1 MGKVVGIFAGEITGS
16 VGKVTFRR
24 TNGENIVAQK
34 MTQITN
40 PRTEGQQVQRMKMYT
55 CMKAYSYLKEI
66 CDHSFE
72 GFSGKIQNMSRFMK
86 LNLRML
92 TTDLSLN
99 TADDFDGS
107 NCYLRKGVNNEM
119 AQNDYIISDGS
130 LRSNVFVKTDDA
142 WQEGETDVTR
152 INLLADNNTGKF
164 VTQPDL
170 QNITVADFHKLI
182 GCEIGTQ
189 MTLVNIFSA
198 KDPAMMLTRYVF
210 KKESAN
216 AKVFKLQDED
226 YIVDSTNLD
235 EGSTNIGVGAQM
247 VCITNKKRADSKY
260 YIALDVPTISTD
272 PASASA
278 FILSKKENGKWLRSS
293 STLTWQAVE
302 KDVKYLPYF
311 ALNSWNVGTNRYLNN
326 ATV

>member
-24 TNGENIVAQK
+24 RNGENIVAQK

-72 GFSGKIQNMSRFMK
+72 GFSGKTDNMSRFMK

-92 TTDLSLN
+92 TTDLSL
-99 TADDFDGS
+99 TSADEYDGT

-130 LRSNVFVKTDDA
+130 LRSNVYVKTDSN
-142 WQEGETDVTR
+142 WPEGESDVTR
-152 INLLADNNTGKF
+152 INLLANVNTGEF
-164 VTQPDL
+164 ITQPDL
-170 QNITVADFHKLI
+170 INFTVANLHELI
-182 GCEIGTQ
+182 GCEIGSQITI
-189 MTLVNIFSA
+189 VNIFSA

-216 AKVFKLQDED
+216 KKVFTQVDENFEID
-226 YIVDSTNLD
+226 NTVLD
-235 EGSTNIGVGAQM
+235 EGSSNIGGGARM
-247 VCITNKKRADSKY
+247 VCITNKKRADGKY
-260 YIALDVPTISTD
+260 YLALDVPTLSTD

-278 FILSKKENGKWLRSS
+278 FILSKKENGKWLRSTS
-293 STLTWQAVE
+293 SLTWQANE
-302 KDVKYLPYF
+302 KDVKYLPFF

>member
-24 TNGENIVAQK
+24 SNGENIVAQK

-72 GFSGKIQNMSRFMK
+72 GFSGKTKNMSRFMK

-99 TADDFDGS
+99 TADDYNGT

-130 LRSNVFVKTDDA
+130 LRSNVYVQTDKKWA
-142 WQEGETDVTR
+142 EGETDMAR
-152 INLLADNNTGKF
+152 INLLADVNTDEF
-164 VTQPDL
+164 VTQTDL
-170 QNITVADFHKLI
+170 QNITVAEFHKLI

-189 MTLVNIFSA
+189 MTIVNIFSA

-216 AKVFKLQDED
+216 EKVFKLKDED
-226 YIVDSTNLD
+226 YVVDSTVLD
-235 EGSTNIGVGAQM
+235 EGSTNIGGGAQM
-247 VCITNKKRADSKY
+247 VCMTNKKRADGKY
-260 YIALDVPTISTD
+260 YIALDIPTLSTD
-272 PASASA
+272 PPSASA
-278 FILSKKENGKWLRSS
+278 FILSKKENGKWLRSNAW
-293 STLTWQAVE
+293 LTWQANE